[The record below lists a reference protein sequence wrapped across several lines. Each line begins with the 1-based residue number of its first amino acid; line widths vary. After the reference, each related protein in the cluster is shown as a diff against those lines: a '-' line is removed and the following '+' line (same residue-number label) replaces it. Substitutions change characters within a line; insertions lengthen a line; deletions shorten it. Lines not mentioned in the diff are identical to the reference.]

1 MLLGAW
7 RGAFGPNCSS
17 LQKAVAT
24 GPAFIRRAATA
35 LAMFTRRRSRGF
47 LLDAVNRGAEFVE
60 TLKTCYPKAEALHE
74 KDFDWLFD
82 CPEMER
88 FLAWFCTA
96 VGEEN
101 VLAPGEVE
109 AYEVLL
115 GSGKP
120 VLEGEALEQALQTCR
135 PCPQLRSAVAEDEAP
150 SLEALEQEAQA
161 LHSQRARQLQR
172 RNKLQGRAA
181 GLKQALCRLAE
192 QEERAGR
199 GLRQAQLAVE
209 VESSQTNSVLS
220 QACTVAN
227 KLAEWLREAGCG
239 RLLVLMS
246 EADLGRYLELEE
258 LATGALAAFIQKALS
273 GATQTPVAEGAALQR
288 AKGPGWPQAKP
299 DTQATA
305 ELAPAVPP
313 EKAGS
318 LHARVAETQAE
329 LGRGT
334 VAGLPRKAWPEE
346 DRQEAGA
353 VGVGDLHGREGCRV
367 VAEGLA
373 EAAHTIL
380 LENPG
385 SPETELWASLGSSQ
399 QELKRMGL
407 AYLCS
412 WKELTSTAAEVEGI
426 RAGLQWAERA
436 LKSSQKNK
444 LAEEELGRRIATF
457 QEQLRTLQRDL
468 EQTQSQRLVPLLQV
482 TARLLHLPVLS
493 AGLEG
498 EAAGLGDLARKQE
511 EVAGQLLA
519 QHSRLELLGLQ
530 LTLEMREQQQVGT
543 WLEETAAILQD
554 ASASLRERLAC
565 LEDASL
571 YIKACPRTLMDS
583 RDFTSIRLWEMLEKQ
598 GQEKQLFHTYETLA
612 SRGSRLR
619 QERRMLEVQLAVAPA
634 QLPAL
639 ESANELLY
647 RLMYGDSNQLLLNAQ
662 ELAAPLEHLYTIQ
675 GKLYQ
680 MLMDLLS
687 DLRAKQK
694 SLKSHLQQTERN
706 LYVHFFHDARRLR
719 EVVQQLEKQALAFS

>member
-1 MLLGAW
+1 
-7 RGAFGPNCSS
+7 
-17 LQKAVAT
+17 
-24 GPAFIRRAATA
+24 
-35 LAMFTRRRSRGF
+35 
-47 LLDAVNRGAEFVE
+47 VNRGAEFVE

-109 AYEVLL
+109 AYEALL

-135 PCPQLRSAVAEDEAP
+135 PCRSAVAEDEAP

-239 RLLVLMS
+239 RLLVMMS

-258 LATGALAAFIQKALS
+258 LATA
-273 GATQTPVAEGAALQR
+273 GAA
-288 AKGPGWPQAKP
+288 
-299 DTQATA
+299 
-305 ELAPAVPP
+305 
-313 EKAGS
+313 
-318 LHARVAETQAE
+318 
-329 LGRGT
+329 
-334 VAGLPRKAWPEE
+334 
-346 DRQEAGA
+346 
-353 VGVGDLHGREGCRV
+353 GVGDLHGREGCRV

-380 LENPG
+380 LESPG

-407 AYLCS
+407 ASLCS

-498 EAAGLGDLARKQE
+498 EAAGLGDLAQKQE

-554 ASASLRERLAC
+554 ASASLQERLAC

-719 EVVQQLEKQALAFS
+719 EVVQQLEKQA